1 MFSTNHKLNKE
12 DNTMGRNKINQRAST
27 IIRDNEVH
35 KLYNEVKAELGNLAY
50 EVRREYI
57 YKRISAQ
64 TGLCTKCIAYI
75 LNHTNCTPS
84 SLQE

>member
-1 MFSTNHKLNKE
+1 
-12 DNTMGRNKINQRAST
+12 MGRNKINQRVST

-35 KLYNEVKAELGNLAY
+35 KIYNEVKAELGGLIY

-57 YKRISAQ
+57 YKRISEK

-75 LNHTNCTPS
+75 LNHTS
-84 SLQE
+84 AMA